1 MRLERSIVPQNMQP
15 GPIRWASGDGKRGR
29 GGVLF
34 AGKVF
39 PGEEEIVGGLVDG
52 LGEFAEFFP
61 ASKFVHPGVSYPWNL
76 WEEY

>member
-1 MRLERSIVPQNMQP
+1 MPP

-39 PGEEEIVGGLVDG
+39 PGEEEIVGGLVG
-52 LGEFAEFFP
+52 VLEGFAEL
-61 ASKFVHPGVSYPWNL
+61 HCR
-76 WEEY
+76 